1 LGGSICCQRTLAGLT
16 WDLPRSGIGRAK
28 TSARPE
34 ALQHLFL
41 NRAGFEPAH
50 GNATQGS
57 NPARVHAGSG
67 HRPRRAEVF
76 ALPIPRKGAVLIRQ
90 KLYSCADSIR
100 AKIALVKQESLSP
113 GQFFDQ
119 ARENFQIYLA
129 LVASGVS
136 ILLLIL
142 LEMKFFGS

>member
-1 LGGSICCQRTLAGLT
+1 
-16 WDLPRSGIGRAK
+16 
-28 TSARPE
+28 
-34 ALQHLFL
+34 
-41 NRAGFEPAH
+41 
-50 GNATQGS
+50 
-57 NPARVHAGSG
+57 
-67 HRPRRAEVF
+67 
-76 ALPIPRKGAVLIRQ
+76 
-90 KLYSCADSIR
+90 
-100 AKIALVKQESLSP
+100 VKQESLSP